1 MKACRIHRFGG
12 PDVIEVE
19 DIAPPEPGPGEA
31 RVRVEASGVGPWDAW
46 IRSGKS
52 VVPQPLPLTLG
63 VDISGEIDRLG
74 DGVTDLRVGELVFG
88 ATNERFTG
96 ANAEYAVASAAML
109 ARKPERLS
117 FAEAAAVPVVVVT
130 AWQALF
136 EKAKLARGD
145 TVLIHGAAGSV
156 GAFAVQLARWA
167 QLTVLATAGPDDLAF
182 VKGLGANN
190 VIDYRTERFEDRA
203 RGVDAVIDLVG
214 GDTQTRS
221 CNVLMPGGA
230 LVSAVSRPDPA
241 AAQSHGV
248 RAEFFLVE
256 VTTDRLT
263 RIAGLLQRGALSVD
277 VGATLPLASI
287 RQAHEMLD
295 GGRRKP
301 RGKIVLTP

>member
-46 IRSGKS
+46 IRAGKS

-214 GDTQTRS
+214 GDTQARS
-221 CNVLMPGGA
+221 FNVLRPGGA